1 MSEQKMSNKQQKI
14 TIYEVGPRDGLQ
26 NEKEIIGTEQKVE
39 LVNLLSDV
47 GFEKI
52 EVTSFVSPKWV
63 PQMADATEVLSKIS
77 RSANVTYAALTPN
90 MKGLEKALEA
100 NVNEIA
106 IFGAASESFS
116 QKNINCSIQESLE
129 RFAPVVKAG
138 REANLPVRAYVS
150 CVAGCPYE
158 GDIAPEAVRKVA
170 EQLLNMGCYEVSL
183 GDTIGKGTP
192 ELISNMLETV
202 LKVLPANQ
210 IAGHYHDTNGRALE
224 NVEASLDLGITTFDS
239 AVGGLGGCPYAPGA
253 KGNLS
258 TNSLAKMLNEKGYE
272 TGLDMEK
279 LQKAE
284 DYLSQNIA
292 SR

>member
-1 MSEQKMSNKQQKI
+1 MSNKQQKI

-63 PQMADATEVLSKIS
+63 PQMADATEVLSNIS

-90 MKGLEKALEA
+90 MKGFEKALEA
-100 NVNEIA
+100 NVDEIA

-192 ELISNMLETV
+192 ELISNMLEAV

-272 TGLDMEK
+272 TGLDMEI

>member
-1 MSEQKMSNKQQKI
+1 MSNKQQKI

-90 MKGLEKALEA
+90 MKGFEKALEA
-100 NVNEIA
+100 NVDEIA

>member
-1 MSEQKMSNKQQKI
+1 MSNKQQKI

-90 MKGLEKALEA
+90 MKGFEKALDA
-100 NVNEIA
+100 NVDEIA

>member
-1 MSEQKMSNKQQKI
+1 MSNKQQKI

-39 LVNLLSDV
+39 LINLLSDV

-63 PQMADATEVLSKIS
+63 PQMADATEVLSNIS

-90 MKGLEKALEA
+90 MKGFEKALEA
-100 NVNEIA
+100 NVDEIA

-158 GDIAPEAVRKVA
+158 GDIAPEAVKKVA

-192 ELISNMLETV
+192 ELISNMLQAV